1 MLCGAALSPCKK
13 TRNRPARSTTATD
26 TLLPFFAHSAT
37 AASAAARPMASDTSR
52 CISTWACKDDGST
65 HAAIA
70 PAARTIRIDMRNL
83 PWLLDVATAPCA
95 TWPSGTGA
103 AWKPHRSGIGQPDC
117 TPFPVSATA
126 APGLCHPAPPL
137 ITHRAPGVVRCRMIT
152 VAPLADTAIEL
163 PHPLRYDGHS
173 TSAA

>member
-26 TLLPFFAHSAT
+26 TLLPFFAHS
-37 AASAAARPMASDTSR
+37 
-52 CISTWACKDDGST
+52 
-65 HAAIA
+65 
-70 PAARTIRIDMRNL
+70 
-83 PWLLDVATAPCA
+83 ATAPCA

-152 VAPLADTAIEL
+152 VASLADTAIEL

-173 TSAA
+173 TSAADGRAGAIHPGHHLSFADNRLAETRC